1 MKYTE
6 AIFFKQHSETVMV
19 WNYQNAD
26 CSLRNKFIVLFVI
39 IFDFFRSYSNY
50 SNINGNSKRANYIA
64 LPKLFD

>member
-1 MKYTE
+1 
-6 AIFFKQHSETVMV
+6 MV